1 MQKDKNKNTVSTA
14 VKPYRDYGS
23 FVRNKFG
30 ERVQKIS
37 INVGFTCPNRDGSKG
52 KGGCTYCNNQSF
64 KPDYCKPQTDI
75 GEQLEKGIEFFSQKR
90 KIKKF
95 LAYFQSYTNTYAE
108 LELIKDL
115 YLKALSH
122 PGVIGLV
129 IGTRPDCI
137 SEELIEFLS
146 ELAKKY
152 FICLEFGVESTL
164 DRTLEA
170 VNRCHT
176 FAETQKAYTMA
187 SNKGIFLGA
196 HLILGLPGESRNE
209 MLQHAAELSKLPI
222 DFLKI
227 HQLQVVKHTMMAKQ
241 YQSNP
246 EEFNLFNI
254 EDYLDLVASFICLL
268 RPDIVLERFISE
280 SPPDLLIA
288 PKWGLKNFEMVNLI
302 EKKMTRENLW
312 QGKFYRE
319 TIRSD
324 ENLRSGF

>member
-1 MQKDKNKNTVSTA
+1 MLRMQKDKKKNTPPNA
-14 VKPYRDYGS
+14 VKPYTDYGT

-52 KGGCTYCNNQSF
+52 TGGCTYCNNQSF

-75 GEQLEKGIEFFSQKR
+75 REQLEKGIEFFGKKR

-108 LELIKDL
+108 LELIKEL
-115 YLKALSH
+115 YLMALDH
-122 PGVIGLV
+122 PGVVGLV
-129 IGTRPDCI
+129 IGTRPDCV

-146 ELAKKY
+146 ELSKKY

-176 FAETQKAYTMA
+176 FAETKKAYKMA

-196 HLILGLPGESRNE
+196 HLILGLPGESRDE
-209 MLQHAAELSKLPI
+209 MLQHAVELSKLPI
-222 DFLKI
+222 NFLKI
-227 HQLQVVKHTMMAKQ
+227 HQLQIVKHTMMANQ
-241 YQSNP
+241 YKNHS
-246 EEFNLFNI
+246 EEFNLFDI
-254 EDYLDLVASFICLL
+254 QDYLGLVTEFICLL

-302 EKKMTRENLW
+302 EKKMATENMW
-312 QGKFYRE
+312 QGKFYHGSLSNE
-319 TIRSD
+319 
-324 ENLRSGF
+324 

>member
-64 KPDYCKPQTDI
+64 KADYCKPQTDI

-227 HQLQVVKHTMMAKQ
+227 HQLQVIKHTMMAKQ